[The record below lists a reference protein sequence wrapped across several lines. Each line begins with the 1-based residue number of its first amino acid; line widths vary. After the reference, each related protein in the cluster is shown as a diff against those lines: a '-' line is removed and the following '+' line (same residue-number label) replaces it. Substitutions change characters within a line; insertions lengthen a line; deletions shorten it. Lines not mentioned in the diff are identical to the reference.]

1 MKKRWFQ
8 KLDNKG
14 FSLIEVLVAFMIL
27 VMASQILPLGIS
39 FARKVSA
46 RTDQIEKARRE
57 IGMSLYEESSVVY
70 GMVRM
75 ELRDGEVLEKLG
87 MLYTGE
93 DSATEIP
100 IKIIWTEEPDWIEWA
115 GE

>member
-1 MKKRWFQ
+1 MKKQWFQ

-27 VMASQILPLGIS
+27 VIASQILLLGIS

-46 RTDQIEKARRE
+46 RTDQIEMARRE
-57 IGMSLYEESSVVY
+57 IGIGLYEESSVVY
-70 GMVRM
+70 GTVRM
-75 ELRDGEVLEKLG
+75 ELRDGDVLERPGL
-87 MLYTGE
+87 LYTGE
-93 DSATEIP
+93 DSGTEIP
-100 IKIIWTEEPDWIEWA
+100 MKIIWTEEPDWIKRA